1 MSFENEKKLILV
13 TEAMGPDIRTFY
25 RLLNHE
31 FSLKTISLI
40 GLQMVIYQ
48 IKMNENDGFN
58 EGQTIERLT

>member
-40 GLQMVIYQ
+40 GLQMVIY
-48 IKMNENDGFN
+48 
-58 EGQTIERLT
+58 